1 MSGTIASA
9 GVCILSCS
17 RAGGLR
23 CAGMAL
29 MLCLTLAS
37 ARTAPA
43 LPPVGQDCGGN
54 PLPPEDYEALVFLF
68 TLLDEVYVPVFGS
81 PHEDCDEAPYL
92 ELLAEP
98 TGPGPVAGRRHAPLG
113 LEPFVLVVLEVTDA
127 GPGPDELPPE
137 LVPYNFRWRHVE
149 GVLQG
154 PVGAVQVFGTV
165 CMFTREGV
173 DYSLLTVF
181 DHEGSA
187 RVEPPPA
194 PVPPT
199 EFPPAPPP
207 SPYPEWCPGIV
218 VDRNAQARN
227 NCKSLADWRYQT
239 ALARAKR
246 DKEDCYDNAF
256 RPYLLLFAMCAFAS
270 PNPLVGASC
279 MLVVTAIY
287 VWEMKACRD
296 TYNNAKSD
304 ATQDWFIESL
314 YCERAH
320 PPDWECIVPQQED
333 PGPGSPFDGVIA
345 H

>member
-1 MSGTIASA
+1 MPDTIASA
-9 GVCILSCS
+9 GVRIRPCSC
-17 RAGGLR
+17 AGGLR
-23 CAGMAL
+23 RAGMAL

-43 LPPVGQDCGGN
+43 LPPVGQGCGGD

-127 GPGPDELPPE
+127 EPGPAELPPE

-154 PVGAVQVFGTV
+154 PVGSIQVFGTV

-181 DHEGSA
+181 DHEGSE

-199 EFPPAPPP
+199 GFPPAPPP

-218 VDRNAQARN
+218 VDRNAQARD
-227 NCKSLADWRYQT
+227 NCKWLADSRYLTRLGRAKADMESCMYGAIQGFFLRYALC
-239 ALARAKR
+239 ALAWHNPPVISVCLALISANYALDAYRCHRTFERAK
-246 DKEDCYDNAF
+246 DYAEEDWNAE
-256 RPYLLLFAMCAFAS
+256 RFAC
-270 PNPLVGASC
+270 
-279 MLVVTAIY
+279 
-287 VWEMKACRD
+287 D
-296 TYNNAKSD
+296 
-304 ATQDWFIESL
+304 SL
-314 YCERAH
+314 Y
-320 PPDWECIVPQQED
+320 PPDWECIIPQQED
-333 PGPGSPFDGVIA
+333 PVPGNPLEGVIA